1 MSYDEFH
8 FLRSEWLIM
17 LPFLLGLI
25 YLFKRQLLSPGDWF
39 NLVEPELIPYVLSR
53 HQIQDSKLKWGLI
66 TLVIILTTVALAG
79 PTWERMDQPAYR
91 MDQSLVIALD
101 LSRSMNAQDIKP
113 DRITRARLKI
123 LDILKRRQSAQ
134 IALIVYSANAF
145 TVTPLTTDSKTIAS
159 LVGSLDT
166 EIMPS
171 RGSYPAT
178 AIDKGIL
185 LLKQASAVNGEILLV
200 TDGGS
205 TSAAIASA
213 KRVKD
218 EGFKLSVLGIGSL
231 NGAPIPQEDGGFI
244 TDRNGQIALAKLGME
259 DLIELTQIGG
269 GRYASLTND
278 NQDIDLLLSAR
289 IVSSSESDQS
299 LSTDQWNEFGPWL
312 LLFVVPLASLAF
324 RRGWIF

>member
-91 MDQSLVIALD
+91 MEQSLVIALD

>member
-39 NLVEPELIPYVLSR
+39 NLVESELIPYVLSR

-91 MDQSLVIALD
+91 MEQSLVIALD

>member
-1 MSYDEFH
+1 MSYDKFH

-25 YLFKRQLLSPGDWF
+25 YLFKRPLLSPGDWF

-79 PTWERMDQPAYR
+79 PTWERIDQPAYR
-91 MDQSLVIALD
+91 MEQSLVIALD

-231 NGAPIPQEDGGFI
+231 NGAS
-244 TDRNGQIALAKLGME
+244 
-259 DLIELTQIGG
+259 
-269 GRYASLTND
+269 GRWRFYY
-278 NQDIDLLLSAR
+278 
-289 IVSSSESDQS
+289 
-299 LSTDQWNEFGPWL
+299 
-312 LLFVVPLASLAF
+312 
-324 RRGWIF
+324 

>member
-79 PTWERMDQPAYR
+79 PTWERIDQPAYR
-91 MDQSLVIALD
+91 MEQSLVIALD